1 MVSAIGDRLFYWAQ
15 DSCVVRFPQTDRF
28 NQRRPHRAIQR
39 RLKLGNLLDGDD
51 ASVDAALLESGRF
64 TQETLEEFFI
74 RYKDPH
80 YWASVIT
87 FVATSGRK
95 PL

>member
-1 MVSAIGDRLFYWAQ
+1 
-15 DSCVVRFPQTDRF
+15 
-28 NQRRPHRAIQR
+28 
-39 RLKLGNLLDGDD
+39 
-51 ASVDAALLESGRF
+51 LLESGRF